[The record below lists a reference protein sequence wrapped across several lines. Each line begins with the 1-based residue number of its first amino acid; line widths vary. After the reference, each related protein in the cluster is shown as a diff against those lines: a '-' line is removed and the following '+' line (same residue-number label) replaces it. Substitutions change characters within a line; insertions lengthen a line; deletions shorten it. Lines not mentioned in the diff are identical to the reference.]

1 MRSVRMGRSRLLAV
15 ILPVFCLLA
24 LFGGIGARPAYAAEA
39 GNISFSVPAKVPF
52 AVKADG
58 TAVGPSA
65 SAWRIENEGTRPLR
79 MRDVAASGFGD
90 GSAVSAVS
98 EAMPVAGTSSR
109 GIWSVSAGRG
119 GVPDAVDRRH
129 HRDPRRR
136 QRRLHMERRSFR

>member
-1 MRSVRMGRSRLLAV
+1 MRSVSVGGKSRLIAVLAS
-15 ILPVFCLLA
+15 VFCLIAVL
-24 LFGGIGARPAYAAEA
+24 GSIDARPAYAAEA
-39 GNISFSVPAKVPF
+39 GNIAFSVPSKVPF

-58 TAVGPSA
+58 TTVGPSA
-65 SAWRIENEGTRPLR
+65 SAWRIENVGTRPLR

-119 GVPDAVDRRH
+119 GGVPDAVD
-129 HRDPRRR
+129 
-136 QRRLHMERRSFR
+136 

>member
-1 MRSVRMGRSRLLAV
+1 MAETFTPRRTAAARIIAV
-15 ILPVFCLLA
+15 AAAALCLLA
-24 LFGGIGARPAYAAEA
+24 AVGSIGARQAYAAEA
-39 GNISFSVPAKVPF
+39 DNISFSVPAKVPF

-65 SAWRIENEGTRPLR
+65 SAWRIENVGMRPLR

-119 GVPDAVDRRH
+119 GVPDAVD
-129 HRDPRRR
+129 
-136 QRRLHMERRSFR
+136 

>member
-1 MRSVRMGRSRLLAV
+1 MAETASRRSPAAARIIAAAAAV
-15 ILPVFCLLA
+15 CLLA
-24 LFGGIGARPAYAAEA
+24 LLGGIGARQAYAAEA

-65 SAWRIENEGTRPLR
+65 SAWRIVNEGTRPLR
-79 MRDVAASGFGD
+79 MRGVAASGFDD

-119 GVPDAVDRRH
+119 VF
-129 HRDPRRR
+129 
-136 QRRLHMERRSFR
+136 L

>member
-1 MRSVRMGRSRLLAV
+1 MRSVHMGGKSRLIAVLAAAV
-15 ILPVFCLLA
+15 CLLA
-24 LFGGIGARPAYAAEA
+24 IFGGIGARQAYAAEA
-39 GNISFSVPAKVPF
+39 GNISFSVPSKVPF

-65 SAWRIENEGTRPLR
+65 AAWRIENTGTRPLR
-79 MRDVAASGFGD
+79 ISGVGATGFSD

-119 GVPDAVDRRH
+119 GRP
-129 HRDPRRR
+129 
-136 QRRLHMERRSFR
+136 